1 MRRSA
6 NPKRKTGRGLEGD
19 PRQSRSRLR
28 GARSPPC
35 RLQHHRIASLEPW
48 LKSAS
53 SRRAPQWDLWA
64 ALHPQDCPSDP
75 EGPREG
81 EPGPAA
87 PCTRPPPFQAE
98 GSGRLWQ
105 LQMWFCRELRRVKCC
120 WAQAPRQPGVR
131 EDTSSGVSS
140 AWHRSHAWMER
151 RELILLAAASIK
163 L

>member
-53 SRRAPQWDLWA
+53 SRRALSGTSGQ
-64 ALHPQDCPSDP
+64 PSTLRTA
-75 EGPREG
+75 PRT
-81 EPGPAA
+81 PRAPAKVSRGQLPRA
-87 PCTRPPPFQAE
+87 RAPPPLQAE

-131 EDTSSGVSS
+131 EDTSSGASS
-140 AWHRSHAWMER
+140 AWRRSHAWMER